1 MHAII
6 YDYLYHDSIYLSN
19 TTLRITASM
28 QRTKA
33 KVVKIRA
40 FTHYKAKKN
49 NSKICLHCLRI
60 KSNYKKNLCYV
71 HKVYTQVRSLL
82 LISLSHIRLTG
93 LKRFDLCWIA
103 SRRHATWH
111 YSRHQQ
117 QSNTRDGDIRDV
129 GNRFIYTAWR

>member
-1 MHAII
+1 M
-6 YDYLYHDSIYLSN
+6 
-19 TTLRITASM
+19 TTFTTIQSTYQKRHWELQHQCNELKQKLWKSVPLHTTK
-28 QRTKA
+28 QRKT
-33 KVVKIRA
+33 
-40 FTHYKAKKN
+40 
-49 NSKICLHCLRI
+49 NSKICLHWLRI

-129 GNRFIYTAWR
+129 GNRFIYAAWW